1 MELFD
6 SHRKKFL
13 RRFSLLLP
21 LCFLILISSIFFISV
36 SFASDETLH
45 KEQQALENGA
55 IRSYAM
61 NGQYPESLDQIL
73 NDYHITYDRSRFVVE
88 YTPNGSNLLPY
99 ISVILLSDTA
109 GHGRGCQMKKRLI
122 TRHPVAEL
130 ASLLLFG
137 IFVLF
142 LLLMLLFSA
151 RIYQQTVKN
160 TNAENTLGTAVS
172 YLTTKFR
179 QHDTVNG
186 IFTGKLDNLSALC
199 FRDTLNDQDY
209 ITYIY
214 LDQGNLKELF
224 TSDSSSANASAGT
237 TIAQLSDF
245 QISESRP
252 GFYSFELKDSEGNKE
267 TFYLHQN
274 SVSKEAS

>member
-1 MELFD
+1 
-6 SHRKKFL
+6 
-13 RRFSLLLP
+13 
-21 LCFLILISSIFFISV
+21 
-36 SFASDETLH
+36 
-45 KEQQALENGA
+45 
-55 IRSYAM
+55 
-61 NGQYPESLDQIL
+61 
-73 NDYHITYDRSRFVVE
+73 
-88 YTPNGSNLLPY
+88 
-99 ISVILLSDTA
+99 
-109 GHGRGCQMKKRLI
+109 MKKRLI

-237 TIAQLSDF
+237 TIAQLSDW
-245 QISESRP
+245 QGCP
-252 GFYSFELKDSEGNKE
+252 GTMIYRRDIAKEVFGTDDPAEVQKKVADWDTFKATAEELKEKG
-267 TFYLHQN
+267 TFFRAL
-274 SVSKEAS
+274 V

>member
-1 MELFD
+1 
-6 SHRKKFL
+6 
-13 RRFSLLLP
+13 
-21 LCFLILISSIFFISV
+21 
-36 SFASDETLH
+36 
-45 KEQQALENGA
+45 
-55 IRSYAM
+55 
-61 NGQYPESLDQIL
+61 
-73 NDYHITYDRSRFVVE
+73 
-88 YTPNGSNLLPY
+88 
-99 ISVILLSDTA
+99 
-109 GHGRGCQMKKRLI
+109 MKKRLI

-160 TNAENTLGTAVS
+160 T
-172 YLTTKFR
+172 
-179 QHDTVNG
+179 
-186 IFTGKLDNLSALC
+186 
-199 FRDTLNDQDY
+199 LNDQDY

-245 QISESRP
+245 QIFESRP

>member
-1 MELFD
+1 
-6 SHRKKFL
+6 
-13 RRFSLLLP
+13 
-21 LCFLILISSIFFISV
+21 
-36 SFASDETLH
+36 
-45 KEQQALENGA
+45 
-55 IRSYAM
+55 
-61 NGQYPESLDQIL
+61 
-73 NDYHITYDRSRFVVE
+73 
-88 YTPNGSNLLPY
+88 
-99 ISVILLSDTA
+99 
-109 GHGRGCQMKKRLI
+109 MKKRLI

-142 LLLMLLFSA
+142 LLLMLLFS
-151 RIYQQTVKN
+151 
-160 TNAENTLGTAVS
+160 ENTLGTAVS

>member
-1 MELFD
+1 
-6 SHRKKFL
+6 
-13 RRFSLLLP
+13 
-21 LCFLILISSIFFISV
+21 
-36 SFASDETLH
+36 
-45 KEQQALENGA
+45 
-55 IRSYAM
+55 
-61 NGQYPESLDQIL
+61 
-73 NDYHITYDRSRFVVE
+73 
-88 YTPNGSNLLPY
+88 
-99 ISVILLSDTA
+99 
-109 GHGRGCQMKKRLI
+109 MKKRLI

-160 TNAENTLGTAVS
+160 TNAENTLGTTVS

-186 IFTGKLDNLSALC
+186 IFTDKLDNLSALC
-199 FRDTLNDQDY
+199 FRDTLNDQD
-209 ITYIY
+209 
-214 LDQGNLKELF
+214 NLKELF

>member
-13 RRFSLLLP
+13 R
-21 LCFLILISSIFFISV
+21 FLILISSIFFISV

-45 KEQQALENGA
+45 KEQQALEQALENGA

-88 YTPNGSNLLPY
+88 YTANGSNLLPY
-99 ISVILLSDTA
+99 KSVILLSDTA
-109 GHGRGCQMKKRLI
+109 WKGGCQMKKRLI

>member
-1 MELFD
+1 
-6 SHRKKFL
+6 
-13 RRFSLLLP
+13 
-21 LCFLILISSIFFISV
+21 
-36 SFASDETLH
+36 
-45 KEQQALENGA
+45 
-55 IRSYAM
+55 
-61 NGQYPESLDQIL
+61 
-73 NDYHITYDRSRFVVE
+73 
-88 YTPNGSNLLPY
+88 
-99 ISVILLSDTA
+99 
-109 GHGRGCQMKKRLI
+109 MKKRLI

-160 TNAENTLGTAVS
+160 TNAENTLCTAAS

>member
-45 KEQQALENGA
+45 KEQQALEQALENGT

-109 GHGRGCQMKKRLI
+109 G
-122 TRHPVAEL
+122 HPVAEL

>member
-1 MELFD
+1 MWI
-6 SHRKKFL
+6 R
-13 RRFSLLLP
+13 P
-21 LCFLILISSIFFISV
+21 SV
-36 SFASDETLH
+36 SHKHRNGIIPTL
-45 KEQQALENGA
+45 
-55 IRSYAM
+55 
-61 NGQYPESLDQIL
+61 
-73 NDYHITYDRSRFVVE
+73 
-88 YTPNGSNLLPY
+88 
-99 ISVILLSDTA
+99 
-109 GHGRGCQMKKRLI
+109 
-122 TRHPVAEL
+122 
-130 ASLLLFG
+130 
-137 IFVLF
+137 
-142 LLLMLLFSA
+142 
-151 RIYQQTVKN
+151 
-160 TNAENTLGTAVS
+160 
-172 YLTTKFR
+172 TKFR

>member
-99 ISVILLSDTA
+99 ISVILLSDT
-109 GHGRGCQMKKRLI
+109 GGCQMKKRLI

-151 RIYQQTVKN
+151 RLYQQTVKN

>member
-1 MELFD
+1 MLEQVGQ
-6 SHRKKFL
+6 
-13 RRFSLLLP
+13 
-21 LCFLILISSIFFISV
+21 IV
-36 SFASDETLH
+36 SFFH
-45 KEQQALENGA
+45 
-55 IRSYAM
+55 
-61 NGQYPESLDQIL
+61 
-73 NDYHITYDRSRFVVE
+73 F
-88 YTPNGSNLLPY
+88 
-99 ISVILLSDTA
+99 
-109 GHGRGCQMKKRLI
+109 
-122 TRHPVAEL
+122 
-130 ASLLLFG
+130 
-137 IFVLF
+137 
-142 LLLMLLFSA
+142 
-151 RIYQQTVKN
+151 
-160 TNAENTLGTAVS
+160 
-172 YLTTKFR
+172 
-179 QHDTVNG
+179 
-186 IFTGKLDNLSALC
+186 FTGKLDNLSALC

>member
-1 MELFD
+1 
-6 SHRKKFL
+6 
-13 RRFSLLLP
+13 
-21 LCFLILISSIFFISV
+21 
-36 SFASDETLH
+36 
-45 KEQQALENGA
+45 
-55 IRSYAM
+55 
-61 NGQYPESLDQIL
+61 
-73 NDYHITYDRSRFVVE
+73 
-88 YTPNGSNLLPY
+88 
-99 ISVILLSDTA
+99 
-109 GHGRGCQMKKRLI
+109 MKKRLI
-122 TRHPVAEL
+122 ARHPVAEL

-199 FRDTLNDQDY
+199 FRDILNDQDY

>member
-1 MELFD
+1 
-6 SHRKKFL
+6 
-13 RRFSLLLP
+13 
-21 LCFLILISSIFFISV
+21 
-36 SFASDETLH
+36 
-45 KEQQALENGA
+45 
-55 IRSYAM
+55 
-61 NGQYPESLDQIL
+61 
-73 NDYHITYDRSRFVVE
+73 
-88 YTPNGSNLLPY
+88 
-99 ISVILLSDTA
+99 
-109 GHGRGCQMKKRLI
+109 MKKRLI
-122 TRHPVAEL
+122 ARHPVAEL

-224 TSDSSSANASAGT
+224 LQTVLLPMHLPEQRLLNFLTFRS
-237 TIAQLSDF
+237 
-245 QISESRP
+245 
-252 GFYSFELKDSEGNKE
+252 LKADLVFILLN
-267 TFYLHQN
+267 
-274 SVSKEAS
+274 

>member
-1 MELFD
+1 
-6 SHRKKFL
+6 
-13 RRFSLLLP
+13 
-21 LCFLILISSIFFISV
+21 
-36 SFASDETLH
+36 
-45 KEQQALENGA
+45 
-55 IRSYAM
+55 
-61 NGQYPESLDQIL
+61 
-73 NDYHITYDRSRFVVE
+73 
-88 YTPNGSNLLPY
+88 
-99 ISVILLSDTA
+99 
-109 GHGRGCQMKKRLI
+109 MKKRLI

-214 LDQGNLKELF
+214 LDQFFCQCICRNNDC
-224 TSDSSSANASAGT
+224 S
-237 TIAQLSDF
+237 
-245 QISESRP
+245 
-252 GFYSFELKDSEGNKE
+252 
-267 TFYLHQN
+267 TF
-274 SVSKEAS
+274 

>member
-1 MELFD
+1 
-6 SHRKKFL
+6 
-13 RRFSLLLP
+13 
-21 LCFLILISSIFFISV
+21 
-36 SFASDETLH
+36 
-45 KEQQALENGA
+45 
-55 IRSYAM
+55 
-61 NGQYPESLDQIL
+61 
-73 NDYHITYDRSRFVVE
+73 
-88 YTPNGSNLLPY
+88 
-99 ISVILLSDTA
+99 
-109 GHGRGCQMKKRLI
+109 MKKRLI

-224 TSDSSSANASAGT
+224 TSDSS
-237 TIAQLSDF
+237 DF

>member
-1 MELFD
+1 
-6 SHRKKFL
+6 
-13 RRFSLLLP
+13 
-21 LCFLILISSIFFISV
+21 
-36 SFASDETLH
+36 
-45 KEQQALENGA
+45 
-55 IRSYAM
+55 
-61 NGQYPESLDQIL
+61 
-73 NDYHITYDRSRFVVE
+73 
-88 YTPNGSNLLPY
+88 
-99 ISVILLSDTA
+99 
-109 GHGRGCQMKKRLI
+109 MKKRLI

-186 IFTGKLDNLSALC
+186 IFTGKLDNFSALC

-224 TSDSSSANASAGT
+224 TSDSSSANA
-237 TIAQLSDF
+237 DF

>member
-1 MELFD
+1 
-6 SHRKKFL
+6 
-13 RRFSLLLP
+13 
-21 LCFLILISSIFFISV
+21 
-36 SFASDETLH
+36 
-45 KEQQALENGA
+45 
-55 IRSYAM
+55 
-61 NGQYPESLDQIL
+61 
-73 NDYHITYDRSRFVVE
+73 
-88 YTPNGSNLLPY
+88 
-99 ISVILLSDTA
+99 
-109 GHGRGCQMKKRLI
+109 MKKRLI

-186 IFTGKLDNLSALC
+186 IFTGKLDNLSTLC

-252 GFYSFELKDSEGNKE
+252 GFILLN
-267 TFYLHQN
+267 
-274 SVSKEAS
+274 

>member
-1 MELFD
+1 
-6 SHRKKFL
+6 
-13 RRFSLLLP
+13 
-21 LCFLILISSIFFISV
+21 
-36 SFASDETLH
+36 
-45 KEQQALENGA
+45 
-55 IRSYAM
+55 
-61 NGQYPESLDQIL
+61 
-73 NDYHITYDRSRFVVE
+73 
-88 YTPNGSNLLPY
+88 
-99 ISVILLSDTA
+99 
-109 GHGRGCQMKKRLI
+109 MKKRLI

-199 FRDTLNDQDY
+199 FRDTLNDQDCGGY
-209 ITYIY
+209 N
-214 LDQGNLKELF
+214 G
-224 TSDSSSANASAGT
+224 
-237 TIAQLSDF
+237 
-245 QISESRP
+245 R
-252 GFYSFELKDSEGNKE
+252 
-267 TFYLHQN
+267 
-274 SVSKEAS
+274 

>member
-1 MELFD
+1 
-6 SHRKKFL
+6 
-13 RRFSLLLP
+13 
-21 LCFLILISSIFFISV
+21 
-36 SFASDETLH
+36 
-45 KEQQALENGA
+45 
-55 IRSYAM
+55 
-61 NGQYPESLDQIL
+61 
-73 NDYHITYDRSRFVVE
+73 
-88 YTPNGSNLLPY
+88 
-99 ISVILLSDTA
+99 
-109 GHGRGCQMKKRLI
+109 MKKRLI

-160 TNAENTLGTAVS
+160 TNAE
-172 YLTTKFR
+172 
-179 QHDTVNG
+179 
-186 IFTGKLDNLSALC
+186 NLSALC